1 MKKKN
6 IVAVAV
12 LAAVLFTGVTLAAV
26 FGLKNEPVKKENADS
41 TETKKVAL
49 ISDKADDHDKAV
61 VEIKAES
68 EKSREIG
75 SHTEDSEHIEPEETR
90 DEYVAPKVKAEEEKR
105 AVETKKATDTTAE
118 IKKQNPPNPKP
129 AETKPA
135 ETKPAETK
143 PVETKP
149 VETKPAETKP
159 AETKPAETK
168 PAETKPAETEP
179 IETEP
184 AETKPADTT
193 AAQTEPPKPER
204 HEPKAY
210 DFTVYDGNGNA
221 VQLSDYIGKPIVL
234 NFWASWCAPCKIE
247 MPDFNDKYLE
257 LSGEVQFLMVN
268 VTGYDTVEDAKKVV
282 ADGNYSFPVFFDI
295 DSEAVNAYNITGFPT
310 TYFIDAEG
318 YLIAYARGAI
328 SAETLQEGIDMI
340 S

>member
-143 PVETKP
+143 P
-149 VETKPAETKP
+149 AETKP
-159 AETKPAETK
+159 AGTTPTVTDPEK
-168 PAETKPAETEP
+168 TEP
-179 IETEP
+179 T
-184 AETKPADTT
+184 
-193 AAQTEPPKPER
+193 
-204 HEPKAY
+204 
-210 DFTVYDGNGNA
+210 
-221 VQLSDYIGKPIVL
+221 
-234 NFWASWCAPCKIE
+234 
-247 MPDFNDKYLE
+247 
-257 LSGEVQFLMVN
+257 
-268 VTGYDTVEDAKKVV
+268 
-282 ADGNYSFPVFFDI
+282 
-295 DSEAVNAYNITGFPT
+295 DS
-310 TYFIDAEG
+310 
-318 YLIAYARGAI
+318 I
-328 SAETLQEGIDMI
+328 SAENDDAQHNGSTWIWIAIIVAILGGIGIMFI
-340 S
+340 VRRKKAS

>member
-135 ETKPAETK
+135 ETKPAEAK
-143 PVETKP
+143 PAETKP

-159 AETKPAETK
+159 V
-168 PAETKPAETEP
+168 ETKPAETEP
-179 IETEP
+179 VETEP